1 MKKNRNSW
9 KKKTG
14 YHGFWIV
21 IPVTLIV
28 TGIVFLFYPFMNE
41 KYHDYKQQV
50 MVSQWRESL
59 DNLDYEEQASSEEE
73 DKEKSSSKEEA
84 DKNTDYQEY
93 SSKYQDNPLY
103 EGKEII
109 GLLEIKSIDL
119 LQPVIKDATVENL
132 EYSVAFIKNG
142 GTPGKIGNFAIAG
155 HNSRTYG
162 RHFNR
167 LNEVKKGDI
176 INLQQRNQ
184 TISYEVFDKKI
195 VEADDISI
203 LESDGKN
210 SIITLIT
217 CYYATDGTK
226 KRLAVVGKMM

>member
-9 KKKTG
+9 KRKTG
-14 YHGFWIV
+14 YNRFWIV

-28 TGIVFLFYPFMNE
+28 TGIVFLFYPFINE
-41 KYHDYKQQV
+41 RYHDYKQQL
-50 MVSQWRESL
+50 MVSQWRKSL
-59 DNLDYEEQASSEEE
+59 DNLDYEEQALL
-73 DKEKSSSKEEA
+73 KEKDKKKVSSRAEA
-84 DKNTDYQEY
+84 ENHTGYQEY
-93 SSKYQDNPLY
+93 SPKYQDNSLY

-119 LQPVIKDATVENL
+119 LQPVIKDATKENL
-132 EYSVAFIKNG
+132 EYSVASIENG
-142 GTPGKIGNFAIAG
+142 GVPGEIGNFAIAG

-176 INLQQRNQ
+176 INFQRRDK
-184 TISYEVFDKKI
+184 IIDYKVYDKKI
-195 VEADDISI
+195 VGADDIFI

-217 CYYATDGTK
+217 CYYAKDGTK